1 MNETK
6 TSTFQFK
13 GYRIER
19 SLIELKSAEIGANF
33 SISFDA
39 KGVVNKTES
48 LFELDL
54 TALIKDK
61 NDTISIEVQ
70 VVSFF
75 VFDAQTEKSQLEK
88 LFYMNAPAIIF
99 PYLRSYITTL
109 TVLSGI
115 DPVILP
121 TLNLSALGKEL
132 EQNTT
137 EIPVHTDM

>member
-6 TSTFQFK
+6 SSSFQFK

-19 SLIELKSAEIGANF
+19 SIIELKSANLGENF
-33 SISFDA
+33 SISFDTN
-39 KGVVNKTES
+39 GIVNKAES
-48 LFELDL
+48 TYQLNL
-54 TALIKDK
+54 TTFIKDK
-61 NDTISIEVQ
+61 EDTINIEVY

-75 VFDAQTEKSQLEK
+75 VFDNQIEKNQLEK

-132 EQNTT
+132 EENTV
-137 EIPVHTDM
+137 EI

>member
-6 TSTFQFK
+6 SSSFQFK

-19 SLIELKSAEIGANF
+19 SVIELKAVEIGENF
-33 SISFDA
+33 SISFNP
-39 KGVVNKTES
+39 KGIINKTES
-48 LFELDL
+48 SFQLNL
-54 TALIKDK
+54 TIYIKDK
-61 NDTISIEVQ
+61 EDAINIEVS

-75 VFDAQTEKSQLEK
+75 VFDNQIAKNQLEK

-115 DPVILP
+115 DPIILP

-132 EQNTT
+132 EKNTT
-137 EIPVHTDM
+137 EL

>member
-6 TSTFQFK
+6 TSAFQFK

-19 SLIELKSAEIGANF
+19 SLIELKATEIGENF
-33 SISFDA
+33 SISFES
-39 KGVVNKTES
+39 KGVINKAEAAYQ
-48 LFELDL
+48 LNLIVY
-54 TALIKDK
+54 IKDK
-61 NDTISIEVQ
+61 EDTINIEVDI
-70 VVSFF
+70 VSFF
-75 VFDAQTEKSQLEK
+75 VFDSQIEKTMLDK
-88 LFYMNAPAIIF
+88 LFFMNAPAIIF

-137 EIPVHTDM
+137 KI

>member
-6 TSTFQFK
+6 SSSFQFK

-19 SLIELKSAEIGANF
+19 SVIELKAVEIGENF
-33 SISFDA
+33 SISFNP
-39 KGVVNKTES
+39 KGIINKAES
-48 LFELDL
+48 SFQLNL
-54 TALIKDK
+54 TIYIKDK
-61 NDTISIEVQ
+61 EDAINIEVS

-75 VFDAQTEKSQLEK
+75 VFDNQIAKNQLEK

-115 DPVILP
+115 DPIILP

-132 EQNTT
+132 EKNTT
-137 EIPVHTDM
+137 EL

>member
-6 TSTFQFK
+6 SSSFQFK

-19 SLIELKSAEIGANF
+19 SVIELKAVEIGENF
-33 SISFDA
+33 SISFNP
-39 KGVVNKTES
+39 KGIINKAES
-48 LFELDL
+48 SFQLNL
-54 TALIKDK
+54 TIYIKDK
-61 NDTISIEVQ
+61 EDAINIEVS

-75 VFDAQTEKSQLEK
+75 VFDNQIAKNQLEK
-88 LFYMNAPAIIF
+88 FFYMNAPAIIF

-115 DPVILP
+115 DPIILP

-132 EQNTT
+132 EKNTT
-137 EIPVHTDM
+137 EL

>member
-6 TSTFQFK
+6 SSSFQFK

-19 SLIELKSAEIGANF
+19 SVIDLKAVEIGENF
-33 SISFDA
+33 SISFNP
-39 KGVVNKTES
+39 KGIINKTES
-48 LFELDL
+48 SFQLNL
-54 TALIKDK
+54 TIYIKDK
-61 NDTISIEVQ
+61 EDAINIEVS

-75 VFDAQTEKSQLEK
+75 VFDNQIAKNQLEK

-115 DPVILP
+115 DPIILP

-132 EQNTT
+132 EKNTT
-137 EIPVHTDM
+137 EL

>member
-6 TSTFQFK
+6 SSSFQFK

-19 SLIELKSAEIGANF
+19 SVIDLKAVEIGENF
-33 SISFDA
+33 SISFNP
-39 KGVVNKTES
+39 KGIINKAES
-48 LFELDL
+48 SFQLNL
-54 TALIKDK
+54 TIYIKDK
-61 NDTISIEVQ
+61 EDAINIEVS

-75 VFDAQTEKSQLEK
+75 VFDNQIAKNQLEK

-115 DPVILP
+115 DPIILP

-132 EQNTT
+132 EKNTT
-137 EIPVHTDM
+137 EL

>member
-6 TSTFQFK
+6 TSAFQFK

-19 SLIELKSAEIGANF
+19 SLIELKSTEIGEKF
-33 SISFDA
+33 SISFDP
-39 KGVVNKTES
+39 KGLINKAES
-48 LFELDL
+48 TYQLQLI
-54 TALIKDK
+54 TYIKDK
-61 NDTISIEVQ
+61 EDTINIEIDIVAFF
-70 VVSFF
+70 SF
-75 VFDAQTEKSQLEK
+75 DSQIERDQLNK
-88 LFYMNAPAIIF
+88 MFFINAPAIVF

-121 TLNLSALGKEL
+121 TLNLSGIGKEL

-137 EIPVHTDM
+137 EI

>member
-19 SLIELKSAEIGANF
+19 SLIELKSAEIGENF
-33 SISFDA
+33 SISFDS
-39 KGVVNKTES
+39 KGIINKAES
-48 LFELDL
+48 AFELSL
-54 TALIKDK
+54 TAYIKDK
-61 NDTISIEVQ
+61 EDTINIEVDI
-70 VVSFF
+70 VSFF
-75 VFDAQTEKSQLEK
+75 VFNSKIEKTQLDQ
-88 LFYMNAPAIIF
+88 LFFMNAPAIIF

-137 EIPVHTDM
+137 EI

>member
-6 TSTFQFK
+6 TSAFQFK

-19 SLIELKSAEIGANF
+19 SLIELKSTEIGEKF
-33 SISFDA
+33 SISFDP
-39 KGVVNKTES
+39 KGFINKAES
-48 LFELDL
+48 NYQLHL
-54 TALIKDK
+54 TTYIKDQE
-61 NDTISIEVQ
+61 DTINIEINIVAFF
-70 VVSFF
+70 SF
-75 VFDAQTEKSQLEK
+75 DNKIEKDQLNNM
-88 LFYMNAPAIIF
+88 FFINAPAIVF

-121 TLNLSALGKEL
+121 TLNLSGIGKEL

-137 EIPVHTDM
+137 EV

>member
-6 TSTFQFK
+6 SSSFQFK

-19 SLIELKSAEIGANF
+19 SLIELKSVKIGGNF
-33 SISFDA
+33 NISFDS
-39 KGVVNKTES
+39 KGTVNKSES
-48 LFELDL
+48 TYQLNL
-54 TALIKDK
+54 TAYIKDK
-61 NDTISIEVQ
+61 EDTINIEVDI
-70 VVSFF
+70 VSFF
-75 VFDAQTEKSQLEK
+75 IFDNLIEKNQLEK

-121 TLNLSALGKEL
+121 TLNLSALGKSL
-132 EQNTT
+132 EDNTV
-137 EIPVHTDM
+137 EI

>member
-6 TSTFQFK
+6 SSSFQFK

-19 SLIELKSAEIGANF
+19 SLIELKSAKVGENF
-33 SISFDA
+33 NISFDS
-39 KGVVNKTES
+39 KGIVDKAES
-48 LFELDL
+48 TYQLNLK
-54 TALIKDK
+54 AYIKDK
-61 NDTISIEVQ
+61 EDTINIEVDI
-70 VVSFF
+70 VSFF
-75 VFDAQTEKSQLEK
+75 VFDNLIEKNQLEK

-132 EQNTT
+132 EENTV
-137 EIPVHTDM
+137 EI

>member
-6 TSTFQFK
+6 SSSFQFK

-19 SLIELKSAEIGANF
+19 SLIELKSTKVGENF
-33 SISFDA
+33 SISFDP
-39 KGVVNKTES
+39 KGIVNKAES
-48 LFELDL
+48 TYQLSL
-54 TALIKDK
+54 TAYIKDK
-61 NDTISIEVQ
+61 ENTINIEVD

-75 VFDAQTEKSQLEK
+75 IFDNLIEKNQLEK

-115 DPVILP
+115 DPIILP
-121 TLNLSALGKEL
+121 TLNLSALGKSL
-132 EQNTT
+132 EENTV
-137 EIPVHTDM
+137 EI

>member
-19 SLIELKSAEIGANF
+19 SLIELKSAEIGENF
-33 SISFDA
+33 SISFDSKA
-39 KGVVNKTES
+39 IINKAES
-48 LFELDL
+48 VFQLSL
-54 TALIKDK
+54 TAYIKDK
-61 NDTISIEVQ
+61 EDTINIEVDI
-70 VVSFF
+70 VSFF
-75 VFDAQTEKSQLEK
+75 EFNSQIEKSQLDK
-88 LFYMNAPAIIF
+88 LFFMNAPAIIF

-137 EIPVHTDM
+137 EL

>member
-19 SLIELKSAEIGANF
+19 SLIELKSAEIGENF
-33 SISFDA
+33 SISFDS
-39 KGVVNKTES
+39 KGLINRAETS
-48 LFELDL
+48 FELSL
-54 TALIKDK
+54 TAYIKDK
-61 NDTISIEVQ
+61 EDTINIEVDI
-70 VVSFF
+70 VSFF
-75 VFDAQTEKSQLEK
+75 VFDSQIEKGQLDK
-88 LFYMNAPAIIF
+88 MFFMNAPAIIF

-137 EIPVHTDM
+137 EI

>member
-19 SLIELKSAEIGANF
+19 SLIELKSAKIGENF
-33 SISFDA
+33 SISFDS
-39 KGVVNKTES
+39 KGIINKAES
-48 LFELDL
+48 AFELSL
-54 TALIKDK
+54 TAYIKDK
-61 NDTISIEVQ
+61 EDTINIEVDI
-70 VVSFF
+70 VSFF
-75 VFDAQTEKSQLEK
+75 VFDSQIEKSQLDK
-88 LFYMNAPAIIF
+88 MFFMNAPAIIF

-132 EQNTT
+132 EKNTT
-137 EIPVHTDM
+137 EL

>member
-6 TSTFQFK
+6 TSAFQFK

-19 SLIELKSAEIGANF
+19 SLIEMKSTEIGEKF
-33 SISFDA
+33 SISFDP
-39 KGVVNKTES
+39 KGLINKAES
-48 LFELDL
+48 TYQLH
-54 TALIKDK
+54 LITYIK
-61 NDTISIEVQ
+61 NQEDTINIEIDIVAFF
-70 VVSFF
+70 SF
-75 VFDAQTEKSQLEK
+75 DNKIERDQLNK
-88 LFYMNAPAIIF
+88 MFFINAPAIVF

-121 TLNLSALGKEL
+121 TLNLSGIGKEL

-137 EIPVHTDM
+137 EV

>member
-19 SLIELKSAEIGANF
+19 SLIELKSAEIGENF
-33 SISFDA
+33 SISFDS
-39 KGVVNKTES
+39 KGIVNKAES
-48 LFELDL
+48 TFQLNLS
-54 TALIKDK
+54 AYVKDK
-61 NDTISIEVQ
+61 EDTINIEVDI
-70 VVSFF
+70 VSFF
-75 VFDAQTEKSQLEK
+75 VFDSQIEKGQLDK
-88 LFYMNAPAIIF
+88 MFFMNAPAIIF

-137 EIPVHTDM
+137 EI